1 MSTTGKN
8 TAAKR
13 QDRSPYVTGPLG
25 VRRAGTKEPPWAG
38 SELTSL
44 FGAEAGDRTGPLGA
58 LWRRV
63 EAVQRNAKFWKEILA
78 LLPSPN
84 HSYWKE

>member
-1 MSTTGKN
+1 M
-8 TAAKR
+8 
-13 QDRSPYVTGPLG
+13 TGPLG
-25 VRRAGTKEPPWAG
+25 VRRAGTKEPPRAG